1 MALTGNMI
9 AEAIGGN
16 ASIVNYCMFVAVIS
30 MLALFYLFTVSI
42 KPDFAILPILPLVLD
57 ALLTLFFL
65 IGGIALA
72 AELNVHSCSSSVSSE
87 THVADFAYYTDLCS
101 GLSKGKPR
109 HKRVEESR
117 QAMPRGTSCVRV
129 PLVRFR
135 RLYGII
141 SVLGFGSARWKHAWA
156 QIQRRCASNVP
167 GLNCE
172 QHVH

>member
-1 MALTGNMI
+1 MDNPINLVLRALQFLWTLLIMALTGNMI

-72 AELNVHSCSSSVSSE
+72 AELNVHSCSSSDYLKGN
-87 THVADFAYYTDLCS
+87 HVINGSKNQGKRCHEAQAVCAFLWFGFAAYMGSLVFS
-101 GLSKGKPR
+101 ALGARGGS
-109 HKRVEESR
+109 
-117 QAMPRGTSCVRV
+117 MPGRKFRGGAV
-129 PLVRFR
+129 
-135 RLYGII
+135 
-141 SVLGFGSARWKHAWA
+141 
-156 QIQRRCASNVP
+156 
-167 GLNCE
+167 
-172 QHVH
+172 